1 MARKK
6 LTKTQVLRAMRIIS
20 TNLGKLFFD
29 KLEKPDSRVPLSL
42 EKMTK
47 LHKEIASAVKRVK

>member
-1 MARKK
+1 MPKKK
-6 LTKTQVLRAMRIIS
+6 LTKAQVIRAMRMIS

-29 KLEKPDSRVPLSL
+29 KLEKPDSKVPLSL

>member
-47 LHKEIASAVKRVK
+47 LHKEIALAVKRVK